1 MINSLKR
8 LFARPHADV
17 QAVVPAAPSGAT
29 TLYNIYCTRHTIG
42 QPAFAHALQGRRDLS
57 DSELL
62 VHLHGF
68 CGYVFSRGTE
78 AMTRDK
84 YHVILHMQRVQHH
97 LSMEV
102 ADDAL
107 PALHAW
113 AREANALL
121 FTPDGHV
128 RDPDGHVLIS
138 VADGQ
143 AAPGAAVPY
152 PPQAWTRKSA
162 TEALLAARGI
172 AVPDSL
178 PPLVCE
184 EEVILRERD
193 EVIGRARALLLVA
206 LRAESVAAGEPMPV
220 ATLLDRMPLAEESLS
235 PAERAFL
242 ALEAPS
248 EHECAQFLWRY
259 ESLYVLQWA
268 LGMVDELPYPDAPC
282 DTAAAVARQIEMR
295 GPQLRDAAQI
305 IDALDQTY
313 RLHWNIRQIRLKKTG
328 ADFGADADVVMER
341 HHALNWLIRFQHADW
356 DFVDCP
362 T

>member
-8 LFARPHADV
+8 LFARP

-29 TLYNIYCTRHTIG
+29 TLYNVYCTCHTIA
-42 QPAFAHALQGRRDLS
+42 QPAFAHQLQGRRDLS
-57 DSELL
+57 DGDLL
-62 VHLHGF
+62 VHLQTF

-84 YHVILHMQRVQHH
+84 YHVILHLQRVQHH

-107 PALHAW
+107 PELYAW
-113 AREANALL
+113 ARASNALL
-121 FTPDGHV
+121 FTPDGHM
-128 RDPDGHVLIS
+128 RDPDGQVLIH

-143 AAPGAAVPY
+143 AAAAASVPY
-152 PPQAWTRKSA
+152 PAAAWTRKAAS
-162 TEALLAARGI
+162 EALLAARAI
-172 AVPDSL
+172 VVPDSL
-178 PPLVCE
+178 PPLACE
-184 EEVILRERD
+184 EELILRERD
-193 EVIGRARALLLVA
+193 EVVARARALLLVA

-220 ATLLDRMPLAEESLS
+220 ATLLDKMPLAEEGLS

-242 ALEAPS
+242 ALESPS

-268 LGMVDELPYPDAPC
+268 LGMTEQLAFPDAPC
-282 DTAAAVARQIEMR
+282 DSAAAVARQIEMR
-295 GPQLRDAAQI
+295 GPQLREAGQI
-305 IDALDQTY
+305 ADALDQTY
-313 RLHWNIRQIRLKKTG
+313 RLHWHIRQIRLKKTG
-328 ADFGADADVVMER
+328 AEFGADADVVMER

-356 DFVDCP
+356 DFVDTP

>member
-8 LFARPHADV
+8 LFARP
-17 QAVVPAAPSGAT
+17 QAVVPAAPTGAT
-29 TLYNIYCTRHTIG
+29 TLYNVYCTRHTIA
-42 QPAFAHALQGRRDLS
+42 QPAFAHELQGRRDLS
-57 DSELL
+57 DGELL
-62 VHLHGF
+62 VHLHSF

-84 YHVILHMQRVQHH
+84 YHVILHLQRVQHH

-107 PALHAW
+107 PELHAW
-113 AREANALL
+113 ARESNALL

-128 RDPDGHVLIS
+128 RDPDGHVLIN

-143 AAPGAAVPY
+143 AAPEASVPY
-152 PPQAWTRKSA
+152 PAQAWTRKAA
-162 TEALLAARGI
+162 TEAMLAARGI
-172 AVPDSL
+172 TVPDSL

-184 EEVILRERD
+184 EEVTLRERD

-220 ATLLDRMPLAEESLS
+220 ATLLDKMPLAEESLS
-235 PAERAFL
+235 PAERA
-242 ALEAPS
+242 
-248 EHECAQFLWRY
+248 FLWRY

-268 LGMVDELPYPDAPC
+268 LGMVGELPYPDAPC
-282 DTAAAVARQIEMR
+282 DTSAAVARQIEMR
-295 GPQLRDAAQI
+295 GPELRDAGQI
-305 IDALDQTY
+305 VDALDQTY

-356 DFVDCP
+356 DFVDTP